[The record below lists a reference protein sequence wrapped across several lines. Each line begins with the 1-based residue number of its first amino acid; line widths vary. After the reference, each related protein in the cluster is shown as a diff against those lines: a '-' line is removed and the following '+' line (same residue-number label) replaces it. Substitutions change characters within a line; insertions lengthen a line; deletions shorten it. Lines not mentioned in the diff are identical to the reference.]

1 MKNKQGAYKESFTTA
16 MNSVGN
22 SVNHLTFLRA
32 FKRPSKKSVM
42 LNHTSYFYVI
52 WENPTSYM

>member
-32 FKRPSKKSVM
+32 FKRPSKKV
-42 LNHTSYFYVI
+42 SYAQ
-52 WENPTSYM
+52 SYLVFLCH